1 MAHLVVLGFDSKA
14 KAEEVFNL
22 GGELAREELV
32 DLDDAALAWRDDK
45 GKIKIQQAMPL
56 TGAGATSGTL
66 WGTLIGLLFLA
77 PVAGLAV
84 GAAAG
89 AAAGKLSDAGINDDV
104 IKRIAETLQPGRA
117 AVFALVRSSTPD
129 RVREALHPY
138 HPEVI
143 HTSLTKNDEAEL
155 VQALR

>member
-22 GGELAREELV
+22 GSELAREELV
-32 DLDDAALAWRDDK
+32 DLDDAALAWRDDE
-45 GKIKIQQAMPL
+45 GKVKIQQAMPL
-56 TGAGATSGTL
+56 TRAGAASGAL

-84 GAAAG
+84 GAATG
-89 AAAGKLSDAGINDDV
+89 AVGGKLSDVGIHDDV
-104 IKRIAETLQPGRA
+104 IKRIAGTLQPGRA

-129 RVREALHPY
+129 RVRAALRPY
-138 HPEVI
+138 NPEVI
-143 HTSLTKNDEAEL
+143 HTSLTKDDEAEL
-155 VQALR
+155 VRSLQ